1 MRNAGETDLYAELY
15 NRLYRAAIFSLAI
28 DHAFALTPLTT
39 RASSWSP
46 ALLLL
51 LLLLVSSCQ
60 ALTSAVVIL
69 PREYLDPY
77 YAAAAVD
84 LLQTSSPWPASCM

>member
-51 LLLLVSSCQ
+51 VSSCQ

-77 YAAAAVD
+77 YAAAAAVD

>member
-1 MRNAGETDLYAELY
+1 MQAKQICMLSCTIDCTGRP
-15 NRLYRAAIFSLAI
+15 FSHLQLTTP
-28 DHAFALTPLTT
+28 LTPLTTT

-60 ALTSAVVIL
+60 ALTSTIVVL

-77 YAAAAVD
+77 YAAAAAVD

>member
-1 MRNAGETDLYAELY
+1 MQAKQTCMLSCTIDCTGRP
-15 NRLYRAAIFSLAI
+15 FSHL
-28 DHAFALTPLTT
+28 HLTTPLTPLTI

-46 ALLLL
+46 ALL

-77 YAAAAVD
+77 YAAAAAVD